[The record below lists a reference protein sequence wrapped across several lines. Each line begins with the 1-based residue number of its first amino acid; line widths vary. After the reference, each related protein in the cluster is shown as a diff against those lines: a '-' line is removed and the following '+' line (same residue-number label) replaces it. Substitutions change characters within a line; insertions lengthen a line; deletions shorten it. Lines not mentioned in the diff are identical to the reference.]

1 MTTPARLDT
10 VRGEIRSLLQQSK
23 AFGELPATDRQRI
36 AKDLVKVTDYL
47 ADPEWLDA
55 SKPARAEALKG
66 SGVEDLRKGI
76 DAQSKDIRRNDFEA
90 AAVKQGV
97 EAFDS
102 LVKTVDFPAF
112 VSGLVSGVFNAVVDA
127 SIQQM
132 RAYGELLAAAAK
144 SVDQFAMDHTNDDQ
158 ARNRLVQRYPS
169 ALTVRREGGSAKL
182 AMRDDYDGDLNV
194 GADYGV
200 ADVDLEDPDGE
211 RKLLAAVRHEM
222 AAQNQQMMATMV
234 LLGIHRI
241 VITNGRI
248 NAKVVFDIRASDE
261 AKRHATASK
270 DTAHALQTQVGYSGG
285 IMGSIFGGPSGSL
298 SSQHST
304 RVSSAVDDTS
314 ESKAELKAQLTG
326 DVRLNF
332 KSETFPLEKLADSV
346 TIGNLNQRADPNI
359 AVARQRASG
368 APAQTTPTPS
378 SR

>member
-1 MTTPARLDT
+1 VQQRLDT
-10 VRGEIRSLLQQSK
+10 VRNEIRSLLQQSK
-23 AFGELPATDRQRI
+23 AFGELPSAERQKL

-47 ADPEWLDA
+47 ADPEWLDD
-55 SKPARAEALKG
+55 SRPARAEALAG
-66 SGVEDLRKGI
+66 SDVEDLRKGI
-76 DAQSKDIRRNDFEA
+76 DAQSKNIRRNDFEA

-97 EAFDS
+97 EAFDA

-112 VSGLVSGVFNAVVDA
+112 VSGLVQGVFNAVVDA

-158 ARNRLVQRYPS
+158 ARSRLVQRYPS
-169 ALTVRREGGSAKL
+169 MLTVSREGGSSRL
-182 AMRDDYDGDLNV
+182 AMRDDYDGDTDV
-194 GADYGV
+194 GTDYGITG
-200 ADVDLEDPDGE
+200 VDLEDPDGE
-211 RKLLAAVRHEM
+211 RKLLSAVRKEM

-234 LLGIHRI
+234 LLGINRI

-248 NAKVVFDIRASDE
+248 NAKVVFDVRASDE
-261 AKRHATASK
+261 AQRHARAAK
-270 DTAHALQTQVGYSGG
+270 DTSHAVQTKVGYSGG
-285 IMGSIFGGPSGSL
+285 LVGAIFGGPSGSV

-346 TIGNLNQRADPNI
+346 TIGNLNQRADPNV
-359 AVARQRASG
+359 AVARQRAGNTSSN
-368 APAQTTPTPS
+368 ATP
-378 SR
+378 